1 MGEALPSILGL
12 SSKMSRLD
20 ASEHPFSTS
29 LGSKDKRITTR
40 YDLKDPLS
48 SIFSILHETGHSL
61 YEIGISEI
69 EGGPSPLHDS
79 VSLGVHESQSRLWEN
94 QVGRSLEFW
103 EMYYPILLENLNITK
118 QELSFSDLFSYIN
131 QSTPSLIRVEADQ
144 ITYNLHII
152 LRFEIERELINGKI
166 QVYELPEIWNSK
178 MKEMFG
184 IVVSSD
190 REGVLQDVH
199 WSGGAFGYFPTYTL
213 GNIYSAQLFQTFLK
227 QNPNFQTTVKEKK
240 TFLPF

>member
-1 MGEALPSILGL
+1 M
-12 SSKMSRLD
+12 
-20 ASEHPFSTS
+20 
-29 LGSKDKRITTR
+29 
-40 YDLKDPLS
+40 
-48 SIFSILHETGHSL
+48 HETGHSL

-103 EMYYPILLENLNITK
+103 QMYYPILLENLNITK

-178 MKEMFG
+178 MKQMFG
-184 IVVSSD
+184 FDVSSD
-190 REGVLQDVH
+190 REGV
-199 WSGGAFGYFPTYTL
+199 
-213 GNIYSAQLFQTFLK
+213 
-227 QNPNFQTTVKEKK
+227 
-240 TFLPF
+240 